1 MLITLVSVIIHELH
15 SMGIDCTLQPNPTNQ
30 EWGTNFA
37 MFWIKFKDDGGKY
50 MEVNVA
56 IETDNLPRKF
66 NLGYGYTIREL
77 YDLNEEYD
85 LSMELSIGQFT
96 PDENK

>member
-15 SMGIDCTLQPNPTNQ
+15 SMGVDCTLQPNTTNQ
-30 EWGTNFA
+30 KLDTKFA
-37 MFWIKFKDDGGKY
+37 MFWKKFKDDGGKY
-50 MEVNVA
+50 MEVNVT
-56 IETDNLPRKF
+56 IETGNLPRKV

-85 LSMELSIGQFT
+85 LNMEISIGQFT